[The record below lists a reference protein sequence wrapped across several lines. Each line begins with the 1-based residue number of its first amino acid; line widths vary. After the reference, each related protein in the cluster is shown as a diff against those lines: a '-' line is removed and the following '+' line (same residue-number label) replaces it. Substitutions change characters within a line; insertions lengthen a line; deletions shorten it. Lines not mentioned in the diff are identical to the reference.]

1 MIQTL
6 QINRA
11 VHYGRQNQFRCQN
24 TGFSSSLP
32 RPFAGGHHR
41 GIPADGDRDQPG
53 RRRRIGPDRPS
64 QNEQAGALQRGRLPV
79 SRGIAGFSCPG
90 QVSTTLGYFGTI
102 AGNCF
107 RTGTQTVF
115 SRAQGGEF
123 YGDSPIQN
131 MVCFP
136 IKLGPSR
143 SPFGVACFH
152 NNIPEKA
159 FSPEDLRV
167 LEAYT
172 DILALALHT
181 PHPELQ
187 LDRNVFIVH
196 GRDERSRISLESIL
210 RQNKVNP
217 KVLLREDKN
226 ATTILSALEELIR
239 TCKAGFIL
247 ATPDD
252 EGRLGKPNEQLAA
265 RARENVIFEMGMLFA
280 KFRAFDRVAILLKK
294 PLRLP
299 SDLNGVTYEEFERIE
314 DIEATVVRKLDSW
327 KLLS

>member
-1 MIQTL
+1 MADKISFDPRIL
-6 QINRA
+6 EFLRA
-11 VHYGRQNQFRCQN
+11 SHGRSQEAIVVNFLE
-24 TGFSSSLP
+24 TAIAISP
-32 RPFAGGHHR
+32 AADAGSVLIDHPKMER
-41 GIPADGDRDQPG
+41 LVLFNEGDFLFDKELL
-53 RRRRIGPDRPS
+53 DS
-64 QNEQAGALQRGRLPV
+64 QARASFP
-79 SRGIAGFSCPG
+79 
-90 QVSTTLGYFGTI
+90 TTLGYRGTI
-102 AGNCF
+102 AGSCY
-107 RTGTQTVF
+107 RTIMPTVF

-123 YGDSPIQN
+123 SGDSPIQN

-136 IKLGPSR
+136 IKLGKGR
-143 SPFGVACFH
+143 EPFGVACFH
-152 NNIPEKA
+152 NNIQEKV
-159 FSPEDLRV
+159 FSPEDMRV

-196 GRDERSRISLESIL
+196 GRDERSRQKLESIL

-299 SDLNGVTYEEFERIE
+299 SDLNGVTYEEFDKLEE
-314 DIEATVVRKLDSW
+314 LEATIVRKLDSW
-327 KLLS
+327 KLLN

>member
-1 MIQTL
+1 MTGKISFDARILDFLRASHGRSQEAIIVEFLQTAIAISSAADAGSVL
-6 QINRA
+6 IDHPKMKRLVLFNEGDFLFREELLDSNARA
-11 VHYGRQNQFRCQN
+11 RF
-24 TGFSSSLP
+24 P
-32 RPFAGGHHR
+32 
-41 GIPADGDRDQPG
+41 
-53 RRRRIGPDRPS
+53 
-64 QNEQAGALQRGRLPV
+64 
-79 SRGIAGFSCPG
+79 
-90 QVSTTLGYFGTI
+90 TTLGYFGTV

-107 RTGTQTVF
+107 RTGTPTVF
-115 SRAQGGEF
+115 SRAKGDEF

-136 IKLGPSR
+136 IKLGPGR

-159 FSPEDLRV
+159 FSPEDQRV

-217 KVLLREDKN
+217 KVLMREDKN

-314 DIEATVVRKLDSW
+314 DIEATIVRKLDNW

>member
-1 MIQTL
+1 MADKISFDPRILDFLRASHGRSQEAIIVEFLQTAIAISPAADAGSVL
-6 QINRA
+6 IDHPKMERLVLFNEDDFLFRERLLDSRA
-11 VHYGRQNQFRCQN
+11 RAKFPTQ
-24 TGFSSSLP
+24 
-32 RPFAGGHHR
+32 
-41 GIPADGDRDQPG
+41 
-53 RRRRIGPDRPS
+53 
-64 QNEQAGALQRGRLPV
+64 
-79 SRGIAGFSCPG
+79 
-90 QVSTTLGYFGTI
+90 LGYFGTI

-107 RTGTQTVF
+107 RTGTPTIF
-115 SRAQGGEF
+115 PHAQSGELF
-123 YGDSPIQN
+123 GDSPIQN

-136 IKLGPSR
+136 IKLGR
-143 SPFGVACFH
+143 GRNPFGVACFH
-152 NNIPEKA
+152 NNIPDKA
-159 FSPEDLRV
+159 FSPEDQRV

-196 GRDERSRISLESIL
+196 GRDDRSRQKLESIL
-210 RQNKVNP
+210 RDNRVNP

-226 ATTILSALEELIR
+226 AAMILSALEELIR

-252 EGRLGKPNEQLAA
+252 VGRLGQTDDELTA

-294 PLRLP
+294 PLKLP
-299 SDLNGVTYEEFERIE
+299 SDLHGVTYEEFDQID
-314 DIEATVVRKLDSW
+314 DIEATIVRKLSNW
-327 KLLS
+327 KLLN

>member
-1 MIQTL
+1 MTDKISFDPRILDFLRASHGRSQEAIIVEFLQTAIAISPAADAGSVL
-6 QINRA
+6 IDHPKMNRL
-11 VHYGRQNQFRCQN
+11 VLFNEGDFLFREE
-24 TGFSSSLP
+24 LL
-32 RPFAGGHHR
+32 
-41 GIPADGDRDQPG
+41 DV
-53 RRRRIGPDRPS
+53 
-64 QNEQAGALQRGRLPV
+64 QARAKFP
-79 SRGIAGFSCPG
+79 
-90 QVSTTLGYFGTI
+90 TTLGYFGTI

-107 RTGTQTVF
+107 RTGTPTVF

-136 IKLGPSR
+136 IKLGQGR
-143 SPFGVACFH
+143 NPFGVACFH
-152 NNIPEKA
+152 NNDHNKT
-159 FSPEDLRV
+159 FSLEDQRV

-196 GRDERSRISLESIL
+196 GRDDRSRQKLESIL
-210 RQNKVNP
+210 RQKNVNP

-294 PLRLP
+294 PCRLP
-299 SDLNGVTYEEFERIE
+299 SDLNGVNYEEFDKIE
-314 DIEATVVRKLDSW
+314 DIESTIVRKLDSW
-327 KLLS
+327 KLLN